1 MLLVGSLKKFV
12 SKSLGTIHKWF
23 FEITKPAKSS
33 QGLDILSDLTRSK
46 SELIVE
52 NALLRQQL
60 IVLNRQ
66 IKRPVFK
73 PFDRFLLVVLAS
85 HLKEWKHALLILK
98 PDTLLR
104 WHRTGFKLFWK
115 FKSRPKSYKP
125 RIGIETKERI
135 EQMAQENPLWG
146 AERIRGE
153 LIKLNIK
160 VSKRTIL
167 KRLV

>member
-12 SKSLGTIHKWF
+12 GQNLGINYKWLF
-23 FEITKPAKSS
+23 KITKPAKSS

-46 SELIVE
+46 SELIIE

-66 IKRPVFK
+66 IKRPIFK

-85 HLKEWKHALLILK
+85 YLKEWKHALLILK

-104 WHRTGFKLFWK
+104 WHRADFKL
-115 FKSRPKSYKP
+115 
-125 RIGIETKERI
+125 
-135 EQMAQENPLWG
+135 LW
-146 AERIRGE
+146 
-153 LIKLNIK
+153 
-160 VSKRTIL
+160 
-167 KRLV
+167 